1 MALDLAFD
9 AGTLSRLRKAVFDEA
24 AGAGMPNHRAADV
37 VIAVHELAAN
47 AVRHGAGGGLLTM
60 RVQAADCAAGSAIQ
74 APNASTGTLSGPSR
88 PGSRGLSSVAMDCG
102 LSGRRPT
109 RSPWHPGRMATQ

>member
-9 AGTLSRLRKAVFDEA
+9 ADALSRLRKAVFDEA

-60 RVQAADCAAGSAIQ
+60 RIQ
-74 APNASTGTLSGPSR
+74 AGRLRCRVSDTVPERIDGNAFRTITTGPTSSSSTSTCPASTR
-88 PGSRGLSSVAMDCG
+88 
-102 LSGRRPT
+102 T
-109 RSPWHPGRMATQ
+109 RSA